1 MKLQETLEHLNF
13 SRLEAQIYMAL
24 IGSEPMSAYQLAKK
38 IAIAR
43 PSIYNALEH
52 MLDKG
57 MVELVPDQ
65 TALYAAQEP
74 EVLLGRMQAE
84 MTANLSLARQQ
95 LEEYETAKQPE
106 VHFVFR
112 GFETAMARAG
122 KLLEDAREE
131 VYLNAD
137 FDLSCFAETFHR
149 LKEKGVRIV
158 AFSFYDLG
166 LNREDVEFYTHGG
179 MLTAHQ
185 PSRLMLVTDRQMT
198 LTADC
203 GAFANWSGTV
213 SNNGL
218 MVKILSE
225 HIQHDITLLQLQEK
239 YAAATDIPNL
249 KIKYNNL
256 IGYFVEVPAKFAT
269 RMLENKDFIHRQS
282 VLNAVRFTTVEL
294 TEIENE
300 IRGAGEKLLATE
312 LELFNK
318 LVTEV
323 RIAADDISRT
333 AKALAELDVGAALA
347 DLAAEKNYCR
357 PEIDDSFCFDVEDGR
372 HPVVEASL
380 AREHGGAF
388 VGNDCRLGGDYSNI
402 WLITG
407 PNMAGKS
414 TFLRQNAII
423 AVMAQI
429 GSFVPAKRARIGVV
443 NKLFS
448 RVGASDDLARG
459 RSTFMVEMSDFT
471 SEMIQELSDSMRDI
485 MDEMGMDE
493 LSDTMLSVKKDIDP
507 ADLKMMK
514 IKHRNK
520 EMKEIVKADAE
531 YLKAVFGRLE
541 KMKDNPVIPSG
552 GGMSLSAGSS
562 GTFFSADAAGIGVP
576 TVPAP
581 VIDISL

>member
-65 TALYAAQEP
+65 TALYIAQEP

-137 FDLSCFAETFHR
+137 FDLSFFAETFN
-149 LKEKGVRIV
+149 KIKKKGVRIV
-158 AFSFYDLG
+158 AFSFDDLG

-218 MVKILSE
+218 MVKILLE

-239 YAAATDIPNL
+239 Y
-249 KIKYNNL
+249 
-256 IGYFVEVPAKFAT
+256 G
-269 RMLENKDFIHRQS
+269 LEMH
-282 VLNAVRFTTVEL
+282 
-294 TEIENE
+294 
-300 IRGAGEKLLATE
+300 
-312 LELFNK
+312 
-318 LVTEV
+318 
-323 RIAADDISRT
+323 
-333 AKALAELDVGAALA
+333 
-347 DLAAEKNYCR
+347 
-357 PEIDDSFCFDVEDGR
+357 
-372 HPVVEASL
+372 
-380 AREHGGAF
+380 
-388 VGNDCRLGGDYSNI
+388 
-402 WLITG
+402 
-407 PNMAGKS
+407 
-414 TFLRQNAII
+414 
-423 AVMAQI
+423 
-429 GSFVPAKRARIGVV
+429 
-443 NKLFS
+443 
-448 RVGASDDLARG
+448 
-459 RSTFMVEMSDFT
+459 
-471 SEMIQELSDSMRDI
+471 
-485 MDEMGMDE
+485 
-493 LSDTMLSVKKDIDP
+493 
-507 ADLKMMK
+507 
-514 IKHRNK
+514 
-520 EMKEIVKADAE
+520 
-531 YLKAVFGRLE
+531 
-541 KMKDNPVIPSG
+541 
-552 GGMSLSAGSS
+552 
-562 GTFFSADAAGIGVP
+562 
-576 TVPAP
+576 
-581 VIDISL
+581 

>member
-95 LEEYETAKQPE
+95 LKEYETAKQPE

-149 LKEKGVRIV
+149 LKKKGVRIF

-203 GAFANWSGTV
+203 SAFANWSGTV

-239 YAAATDIPNL
+239 Y
-249 KIKYNNL
+249 
-256 IGYFVEVPAKFAT
+256 G
-269 RMLENKDFIHRQS
+269 LEM
-282 VLNAVRFTTVEL
+282 
-294 TEIENE
+294 
-300 IRGAGEKLLATE
+300 
-312 LELFNK
+312 
-318 LVTEV
+318 
-323 RIAADDISRT
+323 
-333 AKALAELDVGAALA
+333 
-347 DLAAEKNYCR
+347 Y
-357 PEIDDSFCFDVEDGR
+357 
-372 HPVVEASL
+372 
-380 AREHGGAF
+380 
-388 VGNDCRLGGDYSNI
+388 
-402 WLITG
+402 
-407 PNMAGKS
+407 
-414 TFLRQNAII
+414 
-423 AVMAQI
+423 
-429 GSFVPAKRARIGVV
+429 
-443 NKLFS
+443 
-448 RVGASDDLARG
+448 
-459 RSTFMVEMSDFT
+459 
-471 SEMIQELSDSMRDI
+471 
-485 MDEMGMDE
+485 
-493 LSDTMLSVKKDIDP
+493 
-507 ADLKMMK
+507 
-514 IKHRNK
+514 
-520 EMKEIVKADAE
+520 
-531 YLKAVFGRLE
+531 
-541 KMKDNPVIPSG
+541 
-552 GGMSLSAGSS
+552 
-562 GTFFSADAAGIGVP
+562 
-576 TVPAP
+576 
-581 VIDISL
+581 

>member
-74 EVLLGRMQAE
+74 EV
-84 MTANLSLARQQ
+84 
-95 LEEYETAKQPE
+95 
-106 VHFVFR
+106 HFVFR

-137 FDLSCFAETFHR
+137 FDLSRFAETFHR
-149 LKEKGVRIV
+149 LKKKGVRIV

-239 YAAATDIPNL
+239 Y
-249 KIKYNNL
+249 
-256 IGYFVEVPAKFAT
+256 G
-269 RMLENKDFIHRQS
+269 LEMH
-282 VLNAVRFTTVEL
+282 
-294 TEIENE
+294 
-300 IRGAGEKLLATE
+300 
-312 LELFNK
+312 
-318 LVTEV
+318 
-323 RIAADDISRT
+323 
-333 AKALAELDVGAALA
+333 
-347 DLAAEKNYCR
+347 
-357 PEIDDSFCFDVEDGR
+357 
-372 HPVVEASL
+372 
-380 AREHGGAF
+380 
-388 VGNDCRLGGDYSNI
+388 
-402 WLITG
+402 
-407 PNMAGKS
+407 
-414 TFLRQNAII
+414 
-423 AVMAQI
+423 
-429 GSFVPAKRARIGVV
+429 
-443 NKLFS
+443 
-448 RVGASDDLARG
+448 
-459 RSTFMVEMSDFT
+459 
-471 SEMIQELSDSMRDI
+471 
-485 MDEMGMDE
+485 
-493 LSDTMLSVKKDIDP
+493 
-507 ADLKMMK
+507 
-514 IKHRNK
+514 
-520 EMKEIVKADAE
+520 
-531 YLKAVFGRLE
+531 
-541 KMKDNPVIPSG
+541 
-552 GGMSLSAGSS
+552 
-562 GTFFSADAAGIGVP
+562 
-576 TVPAP
+576 
-581 VIDISL
+581 

>member
-38 IAIAR
+38 SQLHALLFTMRWSTCWIRDGGAGSGSDSTVCR
-43 PSIYNALEH
+43 P
-52 MLDKG
+52 
-57 MVELVPDQ
+57 
-65 TALYAAQEP
+65 EP

-106 VHFVFR
+106 GISYSGALKR
-112 GFETAMARAG
+112 RWQGQG

-239 YAAATDIPNL
+239 Y
-249 KIKYNNL
+249 
-256 IGYFVEVPAKFAT
+256 G
-269 RMLENKDFIHRQS
+269 LEM
-282 VLNAVRFTTVEL
+282 
-294 TEIENE
+294 
-300 IRGAGEKLLATE
+300 
-312 LELFNK
+312 
-318 LVTEV
+318 
-323 RIAADDISRT
+323 
-333 AKALAELDVGAALA
+333 
-347 DLAAEKNYCR
+347 Y
-357 PEIDDSFCFDVEDGR
+357 
-372 HPVVEASL
+372 
-380 AREHGGAF
+380 
-388 VGNDCRLGGDYSNI
+388 
-402 WLITG
+402 
-407 PNMAGKS
+407 
-414 TFLRQNAII
+414 
-423 AVMAQI
+423 
-429 GSFVPAKRARIGVV
+429 
-443 NKLFS
+443 
-448 RVGASDDLARG
+448 
-459 RSTFMVEMSDFT
+459 
-471 SEMIQELSDSMRDI
+471 
-485 MDEMGMDE
+485 
-493 LSDTMLSVKKDIDP
+493 
-507 ADLKMMK
+507 
-514 IKHRNK
+514 
-520 EMKEIVKADAE
+520 
-531 YLKAVFGRLE
+531 
-541 KMKDNPVIPSG
+541 
-552 GGMSLSAGSS
+552 
-562 GTFFSADAAGIGVP
+562 
-576 TVPAP
+576 
-581 VIDISL
+581 